1 MRSILSVEDSPDSQR
16 LIARALGSEYRV
28 VFAESLQEA
37 TEKLDLEVP
46 DLVLLD
52 VSLPDG
58 DGFQLCSQLQT
69 DHRTRDVPIL
79 LLTARSEVRDRIMAF
94 SLGADDYV
102 VKPFDLLE
110 LRTRVEARLRKNAAR
125 ADRGQII
132 RKGKLRIDV
141 TLHRVEYVTEEGDQE
156 ISLTPHEFRVL
167 CRLASHEHR
176 VFTRGQLLADL
187 WNDVVVTERTVDT
200 HVSNLR
206 RKLGRAGRYVKS
218 VRGVGYRFDPGGD

>member
-16 LIARALGSEYRV
+16 LIARALGSEFRV
-28 VFAESLQEA
+28 VFAQSLQEA
-37 TEKLDLEVP
+37 TEKLEAEVP

-58 DGFQLCSQLQT
+58 DGFQLCSLLQT
-69 DHRTRDVPIL
+69 DDRTRDIPIL

-102 VKPFDLLE
+102 EKPFDLLE
-110 LRTRVEARLRKNAAR
+110 LRTRVEARLRKSAAR
-125 ADRGQII
+125 ADRGQVI

-141 TLHRVEYVTEEGDQE
+141 TLHRVEYVTDGGEQE

-206 RKLGRAGRYVKS
+206 RKLGGAGHYVKS
-218 VRGVGYRFDPGGD
+218 VRGVGYRFDPSGD